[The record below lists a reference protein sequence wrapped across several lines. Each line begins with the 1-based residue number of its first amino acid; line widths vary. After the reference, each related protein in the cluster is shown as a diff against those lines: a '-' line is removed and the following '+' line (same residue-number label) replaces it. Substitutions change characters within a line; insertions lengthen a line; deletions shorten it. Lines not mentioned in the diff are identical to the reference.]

1 MMMTKEENVSEKTRT
16 EWFEH
21 DRFGMFVHFGLY
33 SLPAG
38 IWKGKR
44 IQHAY
49 SEWLQ
54 ASERI
59 PRAEYRQ
66 LAQQFNPTGFDAD
79 AWMQVVRAAGM
90 KYFLITAKHHDGFAL
105 WPSKAS
111 EYNVMEATPFKRDI
125 LGELAV
131 AAKRH
136 GVKLGFY
143 YSHWLDW
150 EGTGGDICTVHM
162 ENAEYVHPTQAQFE
176 TYWQNKCLAQVRE
189 LIENYD
195 PAFFWFDSWHDY
207 QGKGRDFTGA
217 YLTIARQNELIAL
230 IRRLND
236 RCLVNSRINF
246 TAPSNQVDYMSTM
259 DNEFPDQGFA
269 KPWETSGTLNDSWG
283 YHCLDFGWK
292 STRSLIQ
299 NLVGNAS
306 LGGNYQLNV
315 GPTGDGEFQP
325 AAIRR
330 LHEIGEWLR
339 VNGESIYGTQA
350 SPVGKMPWGRI
361 TSRRSD
367 NGATRLFLHLWDFTP
382 GTALQVTGMRNE
394 PVQAIVLETGQ
405 NVKAEVGMQGVWIE
419 LPKELAG
426 LTLPVI
432 ALDVK
437 GEVNP

>member
-1 MMMTKEENVSEKTRT
+1 MTLRT

-33 SLPAG
+33 SRPAG
-38 IWKGKR
+38 MWKGQR

-66 LAQQFNPTGFDAD
+66 LAQQFNPTGFDAN
-79 AWMQVVRAAGM
+79 AWMQAVRDAGM
-90 KYFLITAKHHDGFAL
+90 NYFLITAKHHDGFAL

-111 EYNVMEATPFKRDI
+111 AFNVVDATPFNRDI
-125 LGELAV
+125 LGELTA

-150 EGTGGDICTVHM
+150 EGVGGDICAVHM
-162 ENAEYVHPTQAQFE
+162 ENEEYVHPTQAQFE
-176 TYWQNKCLAQVRE
+176 AYWQNKCLAQVRE

-217 YLTIARQNELIAL
+217 YLTLARQNELIAL
-230 IRRLND
+230 IRSLND

-246 TAPSNQVDYMSTM
+246 TAPSDQVDYMSTM
-259 DNEFPDQGFA
+259 DNDFPEHGFA

-315 GPTGDGEFQP
+315 GPTGEGEFQP

-330 LHEIGEWLR
+330 LREIGEWLR
-339 VNGESIYGTQA
+339 VNGESLYGTQA

-361 TSRRSD
+361 TRRHGD
-367 NGATRLFLHLWDFTP
+367 HDTTRLYLHLWDFTP
-382 GTALQVTGMRNE
+382 GTALRVDGVRNE
-394 PVQAIVLETGQ
+394 PLRAAVLETVQ
-405 NVKAEVGMQGVWIE
+405 SVKAEAGQQGVWLE
-419 LPKELAG
+419 LPKDLAG
-426 LTLPVI
+426 LSLPVI

-437 GEVNP
+437 GKVKA

>member
-1 MMMTKEENVSEKTRT
+1 MTTQDKTSEKPRT
-16 EWFEH
+16 TWFEH

-38 IWKGKR
+38 IWKGQR

-59 PRAEYRQ
+59 PRAEYRH
-66 LAQQFNPTGFDAD
+66 LAQQFNPTEFDAD
-79 AWMQVVRAAGM
+79 AWMRAVRAAGM
-90 KYFLITAKHHDGFAL
+90 NYFLITAKHHDGFAL

-111 EYNVMEATPFKRDI
+111 TYNVMEATPFKRDI
-125 LGELAV
+125 LGELAT

-143 YSHWLDW
+143 YSHWQDW
-150 EGTGGDICTVHM
+150 EGTGGDICAVHM
-162 ENAEYVHPTQAQFE
+162 ENAEYVHPTQAQFGA
-176 TYWQNKCLAQVRE
+176 YWQNKCLVQVRE

-217 YLTIARQNELIAL
+217 YLTLARQNELIAL
-230 IRRLND
+230 IRGLSD

-246 TAPSNQVDYMSTM
+246 TAPSDQVDYMSTM
-259 DNEFPDQGFA
+259 DNEFPDRGFA

-299 NLVGNAS
+299 NLVGNAA

-315 GPTGDGEFQP
+315 GPTGDGNFQP
-325 AAIRR
+325 AAMRR

-361 TSRRSD
+361 TSRRVNHD
-367 NGATRLFLHLWDFTP
+367 TTRLYLHLWDFTP
-382 GTALQVTGMRNE
+382 GTALLVAGVRNE
-394 PVQAIVLETGQ
+394 PVQAMVLETGQ
-405 NVKAEVGMQGVWIE
+405 SVKAEAGKQDAWLE

-426 LTLPVI
+426 LSLPVI

-437 GEVNP
+437 GVVST